1 MHSLQPRP
9 LDVKLQHQVIA
20 VPAFQGNETIGGLA
34 FAEDVTA
41 ICVQIQHIPRS
52 TDRALPGLE
61 PQGSP
66 RVSAEKAHLKSGNRP
81 EAGSSGEHQFC
92 HAVSL
97 PVRVR
102 RNEAPHRGTGRCAH
116 ARKIERGFGQ
126 SLHGGA
132 RSPTGRAS
140 EKEGHEE
147 TAAGRAPWGQ
157 SAGPPE
163 RGHAQRLAATPCPTT
178 QKKGRGS
185 LKFLA
190 GGSAVSSLRWMREM
204 MMYPVVLFF
213 GVPALLAAGCSS
225 PADPKKP
232 DSTKPKAADLVD
244 CNYFWPNRNRH
255 VCIKDMP
262 KRECEDLFFM
272 VEFQRDRQCVCDEKG
287 RDKNAVRGSGYVQY
301 DCQ

>member
-1 MHSLQPRP
+1 
-9 LDVKLQHQVIA
+9 
-20 VPAFQGNETIGGLA
+20 
-34 FAEDVTA
+34 
-41 ICVQIQHIPRS
+41 
-52 TDRALPGLE
+52 
-61 PQGSP
+61 
-66 RVSAEKAHLKSGNRP
+66 
-81 EAGSSGEHQFC
+81 
-92 HAVSL
+92 
-97 PVRVR
+97 
-102 RNEAPHRGTGRCAH
+102 
-116 ARKIERGFGQ
+116 
-126 SLHGGA
+126 
-132 RSPTGRAS
+132 
-140 EKEGHEE
+140 
-147 TAAGRAPWGQ
+147 
-157 SAGPPE
+157 
-163 RGHAQRLAATPCPTT
+163 
-178 QKKGRGS
+178 
-185 LKFLA
+185 
-190 GGSAVSSLRWMREM
+190 M